1 MHQICRLCN
10 REVSDAINLFS
21 EDSIKHGVADGM
33 STVLELPFK
42 KEDGITSYV
51 CQICN
56 ARFKQLIRRIE
67 VLRLE
72 GRKTFEKLASKA
84 GVYPECMLEYLYTCT
99 LYIHVSFLVTVNTYP
114 LLT

>member
-1 MHQICRLCN
+1 MDQMCRLCN

-21 EDSIKHGVADGM
+21 EDSIERGVADRM

-56 ARFKQLIRRIE
+56 ARFKQLVRRIE
-67 VLRLE
+67 VSRVE
-72 GRKTFEKLASKA
+72 GRKSFEKLASRA
-84 GVYPECMLEYLYTCT
+84 GVYPECT
-99 LYIHVSFLVTVNTYP
+99 L
-114 LLT
+114 LL